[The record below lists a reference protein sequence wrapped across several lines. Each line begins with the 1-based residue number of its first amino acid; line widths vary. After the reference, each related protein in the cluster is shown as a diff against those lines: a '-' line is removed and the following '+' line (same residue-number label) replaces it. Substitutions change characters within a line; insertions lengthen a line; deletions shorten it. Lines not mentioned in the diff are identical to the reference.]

1 MTLRPNRNQDDVERE
16 KTHRKTDRREEEEK
30 QYTTN
35 EREIETNS
43 HQIAIRRRTRCYYHY
58 EAYHIVKCCK
68 VGKKV
73 VAPLIYSFSYTHTQ
87 TYSHRHPAS
96 EHPTSN
102 WFYAFGRAFSTV
114 KFIYALQLCIWMCVC
129 VRVSAFIHQL
139 RSRISLII
147 SLMRHIN
154 FSTCHRPIR
163 LLIPLNWCFKRIS
176 FQFVLPA
183 FCLVVSLVFRL
194 LSQ

>member
-73 VAPLIYSFSYTHTQ
+73 VAPLIYSFSYTHTHKHIHIDTQ
-87 TYSHRHPAS
+87 RASIQHRTDSMLSVVHFPLSNSFTLYSC
-96 EHPTSN
+96 
-102 WFYAFGRAFSTV
+102 AFE
-114 KFIYALQLCIWMCVC
+114 CVC
-129 VRVSAFIHQL
+129 VCV
-139 RSRISLII
+139 
-147 SLMRHIN
+147 
-154 FSTCHRPIR
+154 C
-163 LLIPLNWCFKRIS
+163 LLLFIS
-176 FQFVLPA
+176 FALE
-183 FCLVVSLVFRL
+183 SL
-194 LSQ
+194 